1 MEAAEVGEACEEE
14 EHWRGVTLRGSESE
28 AVV

>member
-14 EHWRGVTLRGSESE
+14 EHWRDVRLRELE
-28 AVV
+28 PDAVG